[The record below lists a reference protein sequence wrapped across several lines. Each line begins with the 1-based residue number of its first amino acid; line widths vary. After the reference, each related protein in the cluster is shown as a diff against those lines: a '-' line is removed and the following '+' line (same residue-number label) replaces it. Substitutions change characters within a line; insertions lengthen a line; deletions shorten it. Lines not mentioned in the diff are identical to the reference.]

1 MAGEETYHQLAAFAQ
16 TWGLLLF
23 VFGFL
28 LIAIYAFWPSKKRQK
43 EFEDAANIPLK
54 ED

>member
-1 MAGEETYHQLAAFAQ
+1 MDATYSFFASLAQ

-23 VFGFL
+23 IFAFA
-28 LIAIYAFWPSKKRQK
+28 LILAYVFWPTRKRKK

>member
-1 MAGEETYHQLAAFAQ
+1 MDDATYNALAAFAQ

-23 VFGFL
+23 VLGFL
-28 LIAIYAFWPSKKRQK
+28 LVIAYAFWPGKKRKK
-43 EFEDAANIPLK
+43 EMDDAANIPLR